1 MNRSLPVDVFVESV
15 SQSVSESV
23 RRSVM
28 LSSSQLFPHLL
39 LLLLLL
45 LLSSPFVFFLLLS
58 SSCFSLPMESRLRIV
73 ESDASKSAVL
83 YAQGAHFRE

>member
-23 RRSVM
+23 CRSVM
-28 LSSSQLFPHLL
+28 LSSSQLS
-39 LLLLLL
+39 LL

-73 ESDASKSAVL
+73 ESEASKSAVL

>member
-23 RRSVM
+23 CRSVM
-28 LSSSQLFPHLL
+28 LSSSQLS
-39 LLLLLL
+39 LLLL

-73 ESDASKSAVL
+73 ESEASKSAVL